1 MSFGLLSGVLAVYM
15 EWRSVMERCWPAVM
29 SFGGQV
35 LCRIC
40 CMVVKQ
46 TLLFSAQYHHMQN
59 HSLSANPIDTTPY
72 L

>member
-40 CMVVKQ
+40 CMVVTQ
-46 TLLFSAQYHHMQN
+46 TLLFSAQYHHM
-59 HSLSANPIDTTPY
+59 
-72 L
+72 